1 MLGSAWPAAG
11 RAAWWGW
18 PLVFS
23 SNFHIKKNK
32 EKKTYKNKNPT
43 SPSCV
48 LCPQFISLSWAHR
61 TPVTLEEPS
70 APPPTPSVGVEA
82 TPCQGLP
89 GIGTSREK
97 PGQQHVAPCRLAW
110 GRPCCLTLALC
121 PPPAPWGQRKIDRG
135 SGLPGR
141 ELTRHVCPRQGWS
154 GPGLG
159 PRLAGAGLPCWG
171 GQGDRVHRAA
181 GRPGRACCSCP
192 RMAARATGPP
202 KAGVPFPPG
211 EFAQISASPFSETLP
226 RSGPPNTRSRPT
238 GQVHP
243 GQMPEGGV
251 RKALGGAPS

>member
-1 MLGSAWPAAG
+1 MRLVSSVHLPVLGPPHPRHLRGAQCPTPDPLRGCGSHPLPGSARHWDVQGEAWAAACG
-11 RAAWWGW
+11 
-18 PLVFS
+18 
-23 SNFHIKKNK
+23 
-32 EKKTYKNKNPT
+32 
-43 SPSCV
+43 
-48 LCPQFISLSWAHR
+48 
-61 TPVTLEEPS
+61 
-70 APPPTPSVGVEA
+70 
-82 TPCQGLP
+82 
-89 GIGTSREK
+89 
-97 PGQQHVAPCRLAW
+97 PCRLAW